1 MIMTG
6 SSIIT
11 ITSDFFPLLRSAV
24 FMDSYDLSGEKWT
37 HGQVVE
43 VCDLAR
49 KQAAEGLIIKGI
61 FDSGLKLDRPDLIDL
76 VGKRQSIWQGN
87 LELDQAVA
95 DLCSSLHDAG
105 IRIWVVKGQTLAQLY
120 PEPKSRS
127 CGDIDFLCH
136 PDDWEKAVA
145 YFTKE
150 HNVVFI
156 NPITPKDE
164 GFSIKGIKYE
174 MHRTLVMLS
183 SPSHQRYWD
192 TVVMDEILASDES
205 IEICGV
211 RVPVLPPT
219 INALYVFAHIFGH
232 FISEGIGLRQFCDWA
247 LVLKHYKPRI
257 DVAQLEA
264 HLEGIGLKKAFIGF
278 GAILTD
284 YLGLPYED
292 FPFEIP
298 QEFHRRAGS
307 LWKNIL
313 ELGNFG
319 KNKKYL
325 RSSGP
330 IHGLQHL
337 WRIAGQA
344 IKFHYYAPSESW
356 WKIPR
361 MFMWWGEKIKRIA
374 GSK

>member
-1 MIMTG
+1 MNIPLFEE
-6 SSIIT
+6 
-11 ITSDFFPLLRSAV
+11 DFVRLLQSAV
-24 FMDSYDLSGEKWT
+24 FGSPT
-37 HGQVVE
+37 
-43 VCDLAR
+43 DLAGQQWDHER
-49 KQAAEGLIIKGI
+49 YSEAIALGKKQAAEGLVVKGI
-61 FDSGLKLDRPDLIDL
+61 LDAGIKLDHLDVIDL
-76 VGKRQSIWQGN
+76 FGSRQSIWQRN

-95 DLCSSLHDAG
+95 DLCSALHDAG

-136 PDDWEKAVA
+136 PDDWDEAVA
-145 YFTKE
+145 FFTDSYQAKFKDT
-150 HNVVFI
+150 NS
-156 NPITPKDE
+156 PKHIE
-164 GFSIKGIKYE
+164 FKPKGIQYE
-174 MHRTLVMLS
+174 MHRTLMTLS
-183 SPSHQRYWD
+183 SLRHQRYWD

-247 LVLKHYKPRI
+247 LVLKQYKNRI
-257 DVAQLEA
+257 DVARLEA

-284 YLGLPYED
+284 YLGLPSED

-298 QEFHRRAGS
+298 EEFHLRAGS

-337 WRIAGQA
+337 WRIAGQTL
-344 IKFHYYAPSESW
+344 KFHYYAPSESW
-356 WKIPR
+356 SKIPR
-361 MFMWWGEKIKRIA
+361 MFRWWGEKVRRMVKHT
-374 GSK
+374 

>member
-1 MIMTG
+1 MEQEFLQLIH
-6 SSIIT
+6 
-11 ITSDFFPLLRSAV
+11 SAV
-24 FMDSYDLSGEKWT
+24 FDSQVDFNGQEWSHEK
-37 HGQVVE
+37 VE
-43 VCDLAR
+43 TVCELGR
-49 KQAAEGLIIKGI
+49 KQAVEGLVVKGI
-61 FDSGLKLDRPDLIDL
+61 MNAGIKLGRPDVIDL
-76 VGKRQSIWQGN
+76 FGSRQSIWQRN

-95 DLCSSLHDAG
+95 DLCSALHDAG

-136 PDDWEKAVA
+136 PDDWDKAVA
-145 YFTKE
+145 FFTKE

-164 GFSIKGIKYE
+164 EFSINGIKYE

-183 SPSHQRYWD
+183 SLHHQRYWD
-192 TVVMDEILASDES
+192 SVVMDEILASDES
-205 IEICGV
+205 IEICSAK
-211 RVPVLPPT
+211 VPVLPPT

-247 LVLKHYKPRI
+247 LVLKHYKPQI
-257 DVAQLEA
+257 DVARLEA

-284 YLGLPYED
+284 YIGLPAED
-292 FPFEIP
+292 FPFVIP
-298 QEFHRRAGS
+298 EEFHCRAGS

-313 ELGNFG
+313 EQGNFG

-374 GSK
+374 CSK

>member
-1 MIMTG
+1 
-6 SSIIT
+6 
-11 ITSDFFPLLRSAV
+11 
-24 FMDSYDLSGEKWT
+24 MDSRLTPIENDFVRLV
-37 HGQVVE
+37 QVAVNASS
-43 VCDLAR
+43 VDLAGQQWDHER
-49 KQAAEGLIIKGI
+49 YSEAIALGKKQAAEGLVVKGI
-61 FDSGLKLDRPDLIDL
+61 MDVGIKLGRPDLVDL
-76 VGKRQSIWQGN
+76 IGARQSIWQRN

-95 DLCSSLHDAG
+95 DLFSAVQEAG

-136 PDDWEKAVA
+136 PADWEKAVA
-145 YFTKE
+145 YFTDK
-150 HNVVFI
+150 HHVVFDA
-156 NPITPKDE
+156 PVTPKDE
-164 GFSIKGIKYE
+164 EFSIKGIKYE

-183 SPSHQRYWD
+183 SLRHQRYWD

-257 DVAQLEA
+257 DVARLEA

-284 YLGLPYED
+284 YLGLPAED
-292 FPFEIP
+292 FPFVIP
-298 QEFHRRAGS
+298 EEFHRRAGS

-344 IKFHYYAPSESW
+344 LKFHYYAPTESW
-356 WKIPR
+356 FKIPR
-361 MFMWWGEKIKRIA
+361 MFRWWGEKVRRIR
-374 GSK
+374 GRS

>member
-1 MIMTG
+1 MTPTE
-6 SSIIT
+6 SVFIK
-11 ITSDFFPLLRSAV
+11 LLLTAV
-24 FMDSYDLSGEKWT
+24 FGSPT
-37 HGQVVE
+37 
-43 VCDLAR
+43 DLAGQQWGHGR
-49 KQAAEGLIIKGI
+49 YSEVLALGKKQAADGLVVKGI
-61 FDSGLKLDRPDLIDL
+61 MDAGIKLDRPDVIDL
-76 VGKRQSIWQGN
+76 FGSRQSIWQRN

-95 DLCSSLHDAG
+95 DLCSAVQEAC
-105 IRIWVVKGQTLAQLY
+105 IRIWVVKGQTVATLY

-136 PDDWEKAVA
+136 PGDWDKAVA
-145 YFTKE
+145 YFTDK
-150 HNVVFI
+150 HHVVFDA
-156 NPITPKDE
+156 PVTPKDE
-164 GFSIKGIKYE
+164 EFTLGGIKYE

-183 SPSHQRYWD
+183 NPRHQCYWD
-192 TVVMDEILASDES
+192 TVVMDEILASDEN

-211 RVPVLPPT
+211 NVPVLPPT

-264 HLEGIGLKKAFIGF
+264 HLEGIGLKKAYIGF

-284 YLGLPYED
+284 YLGLPPED

-298 QEFHRRAGS
+298 AEFHRRAGS
-307 LWKNIL
+307 LWNNIL
-313 ELGNFG
+313 EQGNFG

-344 IKFHYYAPSESW
+344 LKFHYYAPSESW

-361 MFMWWGEKIKRIA
+361 MFMWWGEKVKRMIKN
-374 GSK
+374 KKN

>member
-1 MIMTG
+1 MEQE
-6 SSIIT
+6 
-11 ITSDFFPLLRSAV
+11 FLQLLHSAV
-24 FMDSYDLSGEKWT
+24 FKVPLDLNGKKWA
-37 HGQVVE
+37 HDQVAV
-43 VCDLAR
+43 VRDLGR
-49 KQAAEGLIIKGI
+49 KQAAEGLVVKGI
-61 FDSGLKLDRPDLIDL
+61 MDAGISLEREDVIDL
-76 VGKRQSIWQGN
+76 FGSRQSIWQRN

-95 DLCSSLHDAG
+95 DLSSSLQDVG
-105 IRIWVVKGQTLAQLY
+105 IRIWVVKGQTLAKLY

-136 PDDWEKAVA
+136 PEDWKKAVA

-150 HNVVFI
+150 YNVVFI

-183 SPSHQRYWD
+183 SPRHQQYWD
-192 TVVMDEILASDES
+192 TVVMGEILASEEN

-211 RVPVLPPT
+211 EVPILPST

-247 LVLKHYKPRI
+247 LVLKHYKKEI
-257 DVAQLEA
+257 DVARLEA
-264 HLEGIGLKKAFIGF
+264 HLEGVGLKKAFIGF

-284 YLGLPYED
+284 YLGLPPED
-292 FPFEIP
+292 FPFDIP
-298 QEFHRRAGS
+298 DEFHRRAVS

-313 ELGNFG
+313 EMGNFG

-325 RSSGP
+325 RKSGP

-344 IKFHYYAPSESW
+344 LRFHYYAPSESW
-356 WKIPR
+356 SKIPR
-361 MFMWWGEKIKRIA
+361 MFRWWGEKLAIMIKK
-374 GSK
+374 GKD